1 MFYGV
6 IKKIMKD
13 KIILFIF
20 LFIFSETTL
29 LLSCTIFYAARNNM
43 VLSGNNEDWGDP
55 NTYMTFYPSEAGKQG
70 WVKFGFQNGF
80 PQGGMNDCGLFWDAA
95 STPYLA
101 MPYSEENKEKYN
113 GVLMQKVVEECSTT
127 QEAIAVFDEYYCDD
141 LYNAQYLVGDSTG
154 TSIIVEGDEIFGSME
169 DFQVMTNFIQSQ
181 YEPGNYPCWR
191 YDTVAEMLQN
201 SDEISEYLFGSI
213 LSETHQEGN
222 YPSQYSNIYDNKN
235 CLVYLFYFHNYEEY
249 IIIDLDEEL
258 QEGNR
263 SYHIPSLFSKIEM
276 IYPGY
281 GSIID
286 STSVTFRWKGKETS
300 NYELYYSTDPD
311 FTDCAPRSS
320 PSSHIPGYLRIC
332 LFGSIFVGTI
342 FKRKSYLIFIIIFF
356 VIFSLQS
363 CSEKSTSPS
372 DSDIIEFTQT
382 VEDLQ
387 PGTTYYWKIIAHP
400 EGTDDFFS
408 ETVTYSFTVCD

>member
-1 MFYGV
+1 
-6 IKKIMKD
+6 MKV
-13 KIILFIF
+13 KIILLLFVF
-20 LFIFSETTL
+20 LFAGTAL
-29 LLSCTIFYAARNNM
+29 LLSCTIFYMAKNNM
-43 VLSGNNEDWGDP
+43 VLSGNNEDWSDP
-55 NTYMTFYPSEAGKQG
+55 NTYMTFYPSENGKLG

-80 PQGGMNDCGLFWDAA
+80 PQGGMNESGLFWDAA

-113 GVLMQKVVEECSTT
+113 GVLMQKVIEECSTT
-127 QEAIAVFDEYYCDD
+127 QEAVAVFEEYYCDD
-141 LYNAQYLVGDSTG
+141 LYNAQYLIGDSTG
-154 TSIIVEGDEIFGSME
+154 TSIIVEGDEIFGSIE
-169 DFQVMTNFIQSQ
+169 DFQVMTNFCQSQ

-191 YDTVAEMLQN
+191 YDTAAEMLQN

-222 YPSQYSNIYDNKN
+222 YPTQYSNIYDNKN
-235 CLVYLFYFHNYEEY
+235 RLIYLFYYHNYEEY
-249 IIIDLDEEL
+249 ITIDLNQEL
-258 QEGNR
+258 EKGFK
-263 SYHIPSLFSKIEM
+263 SYHIPSLFSKIE
-276 IYPGY
+276 ILYPDLGA
-281 GSIID
+281 IVN
-286 STSVTFRWKGKETS
+286 STSVTFRWEGKANS
-300 NYELYYSTDPD
+300 IYELYYSTDPD
-311 FTDCAPRSS
+311 FPDCVPRSS
-320 PSSHIPGYLRIC
+320 TPSRFPGYIGIC

-372 DSDIIEFTQT
+372 ESDVIEFTQT

-408 ETVTYSFTVCD
+408 ETVTYSFVTSSF